1 MLNVLIADS
10 HPVARA
16 GLHMLVEQVAERL
29 GDECLIAYSD
39 DALTAFRKAKRL
51 QPDLILLS
59 SNLRLT
65 GGVQT
70 VLALR
75 AYAPRT
81 KLVIVSDDDDQEAV
95 LRAYIDAGADGV
107 LRKRESSAAIEERI
121 GELLREFRR
130 PVGR

>member
-16 GLHMLVEQVAERL
+16 GLHLLVEQVAERL
-29 GDECLIAYSD
+29 GDECLIAYSA
-39 DALTAFRKAKRL
+39 DAVTTVRKAKRL

-59 SNLRLT
+59 CNIRQT

-75 AYAPRT
+75 AHVPRA
-81 KLVIVSDDDDQEAV
+81 KLVVFSDDESGALDTYV
-95 LRAYIDAGADGV
+95 DAGADGV
-107 LRKRESSAAIEERI
+107 LSKRESPPAMEERI
-121 GELLREFRR
+121 SGILGKRR
-130 PVGR
+130 R

>member
-16 GLHMLVEQVAERL
+16 GLHMLVEQVAQRL

-39 DALTAFRKAKRL
+39 DAVTAFRKAKRL

-59 SNLRLT
+59 SNLQLT
-65 GGVQT
+65 GGLQT

-75 AYAPRT
+75 AFAPRT
-81 KLVIVSDDDDQEAV
+81 KLLIVSDDEEEAV
-95 LRAYIDAGADGV
+95 LQSYVAAGADGV
-107 LRKRESSAAIEERI
+107 LRKRESEAAIEERI
-121 GELLREFRR
+121 GALLRLHSR
-130 PVGR
+130 PAQG